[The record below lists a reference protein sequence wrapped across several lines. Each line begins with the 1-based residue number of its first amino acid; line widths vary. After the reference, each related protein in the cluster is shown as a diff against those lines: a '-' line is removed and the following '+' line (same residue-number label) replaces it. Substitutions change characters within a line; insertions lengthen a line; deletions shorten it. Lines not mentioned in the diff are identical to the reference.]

1 MYVITYHRLVNAI
14 CIVRFSQGR
23 EGVCVPRKIYFTLA
37 KEDVGGEGER
47 GVTFRL

>member
-1 MYVITYHRLVNAI
+1 MYRE
-14 CIVRFSQGR
+14 GR

-37 KEDVGGEGER
+37 KEDVGGERER